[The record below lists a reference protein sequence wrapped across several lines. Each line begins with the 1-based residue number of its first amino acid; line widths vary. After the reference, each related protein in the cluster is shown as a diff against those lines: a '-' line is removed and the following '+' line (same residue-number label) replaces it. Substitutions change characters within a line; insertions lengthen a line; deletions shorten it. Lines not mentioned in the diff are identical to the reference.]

1 MLRNKAGKKLAKAI
15 LAGVRKEMANP
26 RVARSAKIAELNL
39 DTTRT
44 PEQPS
49 ATVPGTVEKLIP
61 SSHPNR
67 PEKAQIGVDG
77 PDRGYHAIRI
87 ENSLTDEDGDDVRL
101 KKGAQVDVTVT
112 AKSKK

>member
-1 MLRNKAGKKLAKAI
+1 MLRNKTGKKLAKATV
-15 LAGVRKEMANP
+15 ASVRKEMANL
-26 RVARSAKIAELNL
+26 RMARSAKIAQLDL
-39 DTTRT
+39 DTTRI

-49 ATVPGTVEKLIP
+49 ATVPGTVEKIIP
-61 SSHPNR
+61 SSHPTR

-87 ENSLTDEDGDDVRL
+87 ENSLTDEHGDDVRL

-112 AKSKK
+112 VRSK